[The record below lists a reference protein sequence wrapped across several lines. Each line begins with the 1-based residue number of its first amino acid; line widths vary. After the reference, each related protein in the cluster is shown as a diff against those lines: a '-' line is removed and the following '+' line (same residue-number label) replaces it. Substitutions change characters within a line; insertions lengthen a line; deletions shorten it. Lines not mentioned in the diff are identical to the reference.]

1 MKILLK
7 IFLIDNVERRDCLI
21 RISTKVTCGILALM
35 DIALYEEDGKPVSVT
50 SISKRQNLSMKYLEQ
65 ILMVLRRAN
74 LVQSLKGWKGGYV
87 IAKPAEQITLR
98 TVIDALDMT
107 VLADVNIQELIDDV
121 ALKKIINH
129 SLWNP
134 MTSYLRKFC
143 DSITLF
149 DLIEQYRSFLKNK
162 GETMYYI

>member
-1 MKILLK
+1 MKILSK
-7 IFLIDNVERRDCLI
+7 RFLIGYVERRDCLI
-21 RISTKVTCGILALM
+21 RISTEVMCGILVLM
-35 DIALYEEDGKPVSVT
+35 DIALYEEDGKPVSVI

-74 LVQSLKGWKGGYV
+74 LVRNLKGWKGGYI
-87 IAKPAEQITLR
+87 IAKPAKQITLR
-98 TVIDALDMT
+98 TVIDALDRT
-107 VLADVNIQELIDDV
+107 ILADVTVQELIDDV
-121 ALKKIINH
+121 ALKEIINH

-149 DLIEQYRSFLKNK
+149 DLIEQYHLFRKNTK
-162 GETMYYI
+162 KTMH